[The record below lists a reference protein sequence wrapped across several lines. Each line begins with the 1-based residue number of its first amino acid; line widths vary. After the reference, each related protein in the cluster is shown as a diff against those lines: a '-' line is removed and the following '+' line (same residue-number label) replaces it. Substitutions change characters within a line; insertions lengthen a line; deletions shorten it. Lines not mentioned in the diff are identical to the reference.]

1 MAEGMFD
8 PDHATVPGVSVDTLC
23 GAMVRIVPSTLVRLE
38 LVDTPEVARALARNE
53 MLPEGTELWHRAFSR
68 DQIARCD
75 EPGFALGM
83 VSFEFC
89 SLVKK
94 GVSFPQTVKLA
105 GGGTGFAI
113 SAAGHVLTNLH
124 LVMSEVEHH
133 RRQAGA
139 VNAEVRC
146 AQLQAQIAV
155 RDSTGAWQWHDCDAV
170 YLIAN
175 PSLARGFQEGADGLL
190 HPREDTALLR
200 LEPAPSHHLRLST
213 RRVAVGEQVWMAGFP
228 LRTARDPASLK
239 SLGYRDANG
248 TLRVSRGQVVGE
260 EEEEYFVSD
269 LDGSAGNS
277 GSPVFDAR
285 GEVVGMFS
293 RAGSGDRAR
302 NAQAF
307 GSLQRV
313 HVRTSLAVS
322 GLELAPLIGGKR

>member
-1 MAEGMFD
+1 MAEGLFD
-8 PDHATVPGVSVDTLC
+8 PYQATVPGISVDTLC
-23 GAMVRIVPSTLVRLE
+23 GAMVRIVPSTLLRLE
-38 LVDTPEVARALARNE
+38 LVDTPEEARVLARNE
-53 MLPEGTELWHRAFSR
+53 MLPEGTELWRRAFSR
-68 DQIARCD
+68 DQIPRCD

-89 SLVKK
+89 SLVKQ

-124 LVMSEVEHH
+124 LVTSEVEHH
-133 RRQAGA
+133 RREAGA

-155 RDSTGAWQWHDCDAV
+155 RDSTGAWQWRDCDAV
-170 YLIAN
+170 YLVAN
-175 PSLARGFQEGADGLL
+175 PSLARGFQQGPDGLFQL
-190 HPREDTALLR
+190 REDTALLR
-200 LEPAPSHHLRLST
+200 VEPPPSSHLRLST
-213 RRVAVGEQVWMAGFP
+213 QRVAVGEQVWMAGFP
-228 LRTARDPASLK
+228 LRTARDPGSLK
-239 SLGYRDANG
+239 SLGYRDADG
-248 TLRVSRGQVVGE
+248 TLRISGGRIVAE

-277 GSPVFDAR
+277 GSPVFDAT

-293 RAGSGDRAR
+293 RAGSGDRSG
-302 NAQAF
+302 NAQAY

-322 GLELAPLIGGKR
+322 GLELAPLISGKH